1 MKKLLLILGILMM
14 VTSVTYTAEE
24 NTTSD
29 TTKDSKG
36 TQPGAPMSK
45 GDSFMAAFGM
55 GDSSIVSGGESGGGV
70 TAGLTAIELSAAH
83 VGSTSLTS
91 SQNTPYSY
99 K

>member
-70 TAGLTAIELSAAH
+70 TVGLTAIELSAAH